1 MGFTQWFIRQPFCH
15 VKMQPPSPKDVAL
28 TRQPNLLEL
37 YLEPPSLKNCK
48 KIISVFI
55 NYSVS
60 DILLW

>member
-1 MGFTQWFIRQPFCH
+1 
-15 VKMQPPSPKDVAL
+15 MQPPSPKDVAL